1 MSQLLLLNPRR
12 RRRMPPGLRRY
23 WAAKRRGRASNPR
36 RRTTRRYR
44 ARASNPRRR
53 RMRMRMSNPRRSRRS
68 ARRFYRNP
76 RSRGGGS
83 FTPGQGSVFSH
94 YVMPAAIGGIGAI
107 AFDIAWAYAMPKLPA
122 ALQSGWVGTVVEA
135 AAIWL
140 VVAGIRKHA
149 PRQYRMASAAA
160 AGAVTV
166 LAYNAL
172 KGVAQQVL
180 PAGTP
185 GLSGYMPSN
194 RYPLGSMGRIGA
206 YQVRPL
212 GDYYSPAAV
221 VQSPVPRQFGALQPH
236 LSAGGGNFTPDY
248 GNDGM

>member
-1 MSQLLLLNPRR
+1 MSQVLLLNPRR

-36 RRTTRRYR
+36 RRRHR

-53 RMRMRMSNPRRSRRS
+53 SRRRAFFMSNPRRRSRRS
-68 ARRFYRNP
+68 HARRYYRNP

-83 FTPGQGSVFSH
+83 FTPGQGSVGAH
-94 YVMPAAIGGIGAI
+94 YIIPALIGGIGAV
-107 AFDIAWAYAMPKLPA
+107 AFDVAWGYGQQYVPA
-122 ALQSGWVGTVVEA
+122 SLQSGWVGTIVEA

-140 VVAGIRKHA
+140 VLAGVRKYA
-149 PRQYRMASAAA
+149 PRHFRTASAAG
-160 AGAVTV
+160 AGAATV

-172 KGVAQQVL
+172 KGIAQQVL
-180 PAGTP
+180 PSGTP

-194 RYPLGSMGRIGA
+194 RYPLGRIGA

-236 LSAGGGNFTPDY
+236 IASGGGNFTPQFD
-248 GNDGM
+248 DGM